1 MFPSFIM
8 IWSTIKKVSTELE
21 KVMTISSRLPTE
33 TWFTRALE
41 IVIAQLLI
49 INIRHLQLPR
59 TKNVTLRTQN

>member
-49 INIRHLQLPR
+49 INI
-59 TKNVTLRTQN
+59 